1 MEDYSIVETVIY
13 LALAATLLWAAATD
27 IRHRR
32 ISNSLSLFVVVLFAF
47 SAFTALASGEN
58 WTTAVFWPVLSAAII
73 FAVGLGL
80 FVARLMGG
88 GDVKIMSATALF
100 AGPSLSLPFIL
111 YVTVA
116 GGFVAIATML
126 HARFKKMDV
135 RTAKVPYGV
144 AITIGG
150 LWVCFQRY
158 MMS

>member
-13 LALAATLLWAAATD
+13 LALAATLLWAAVTD

-47 SAFTALASGEN
+47 SAFTGLANGQD
-58 WTTAVFWPVLSAAII
+58 WTTAVFWPMSSAAII

-80 FVARLMGG
+80 FIARLMGG
-88 GDVKIMSATALF
+88 GDVKILSATALF

-116 GGFVAIATML
+116 GGFVAIATMM
-126 HARFKKMDV
+126 HARFKKLDV

-158 MMS
+158 TMG